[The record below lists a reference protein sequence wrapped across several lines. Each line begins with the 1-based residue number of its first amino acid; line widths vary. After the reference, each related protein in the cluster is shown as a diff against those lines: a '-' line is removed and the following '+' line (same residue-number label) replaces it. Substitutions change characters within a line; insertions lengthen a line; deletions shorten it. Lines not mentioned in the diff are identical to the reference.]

1 VSQVFAEPAWLALL
15 VASLIAAIGIARGS
29 ARRRVHWRSLGMA
42 ADPPPTG
49 VWSWW
54 FASLFLILALAAPR
68 WGRVPGSELPP
79 GHDVVFLVDVSRSMA
94 AEDAVPD
101 RLGLAKVAARSL
113 IDQLRQ
119 EPGDRAAL
127 VAFSGRAVARCPLTE
142 DLDAVLDC
150 LLELRP
156 GMIEPGGTDLGAGL
170 AAALDVFDAQ
180 EHAEGRS
187 IVVFSDG
194 EDHANAWAE
203 MVGRLVAAEVVVHVV
218 AIGDLDKDHPVPSPS
233 SGSPSSSSVNPVMTR
248 RNDAALTQ
256 LAHATGG
263 AIVPLGVASGDLGA
277 LYRDQIEP
285 TSRGQRPEPRFSER
299 AERYSV
305 CLTAALVAGLLGT
318 WPPSRRHRGRSF
330 LGARRDRGWGRLLL
344 VVAVTILLIFGS
356 LAAAPGPPRIQ
367 AQAASNRGL
376 QAFQEGRF
384 ADALA
389 AFEDAITARPD
400 NPIGRFNAGS
410 ALFSMGCYLEASARY
425 AEARGL
431 ADRALMVKVDYALGN
446 CEAMTG
452 DFPGAVRHYDA
463 CLASTDPRAAFVAVR
478 RDAAINRA
486 FALEQITP
494 PPDDPNGDDPG
505 NSGKGPGGKSG
516 EGKPPNPDP
525 NRTGGDPPSNPDG
538 PRASTDGGSSGRRGP
553 GGAGGS
559 GAALPESGSPEGRL
573 DAALRRIRAAKERRS
588 NDSPPIPRPPAG
600 GGSGKDW

>member
-1 VSQVFAEPAWLALL
+1 MSQVFAEPSWLILLLASL
-15 VASLIAAIGIARGS
+15 VAAAWVGLGS
-29 ARRRVHWRSLGMA
+29 ARRRTDWRSLGL
-42 ADPPPTG
+42 ADGPPPSG
-49 VWSWW
+49 AWSWW

-113 IDQLRQ
+113 VNPLRR
-119 EPGDRAAL
+119 EPGNRAAL
-127 VAFSGRAVARCPLTE
+127 VAFAGRAVVRCPLTE
-142 DLDAVLDC
+142 DLDVVVDG

-170 AAALDVFDAQ
+170 AAALDVFDAE

-194 EDHANAWAE
+194 EDHANTWPE
-203 MVGRLVAAEVVVHVV
+203 VVGRLVAAEVVVHVV

-233 SGSPSSSSVNPVMTR
+233 PSPSNPAMTR

-263 AIVPLGVASGDLGA
+263 ALVPLGVASGDLGA

-285 TSRGQRPEPRFSER
+285 TSRARRPEPRFSER

-305 CLTAALVAGLLGT
+305 FLSAALVAGLMGT
-318 WPPSRRHRGRSF
+318 WPPARRHRGRSF
-330 LGARRDRGWGRLLL
+330 LGIRRDRGWGRFLL
-344 VVAVTILLIFGS
+344 VVAVAILLAFAS
-356 LAAAPGPPRIQ
+356 LAATPVPPRLQ
-367 AQAASNRGL
+367 AEAATSRGL
-376 QAFQEGRF
+376 RATREGRF
-384 ADALA
+384 DDALA
-389 AFEDAITARPD
+389 AFEDSIAARPD

-410 ALFSMGCYLEASARY
+410 TLFSMGRYPEAAARY
-425 AEARGL
+425 SEARGL
-431 ADRALMVKVDYALGN
+431 AGRALIVKLDYALGN
-446 CEAMTG
+446 SLAMAG
-452 DFPGAVRHYDA
+452 DYLGAVRHYDA
-463 CLASTDPRAAFVAVR
+463 CLASTDPGASSVAVR

-486 FALEQITP
+486 FALDQISP
-494 PPDDPNGDDPG
+494 PPDDPTGDNPG
-505 NSGKGPGGKSG
+505 DSEKGGKGRSG
-516 EGKPPNPDP
+516 DGKPPSQD
-525 NRTGGDPPSNPDG
+525 RDRPDG
-538 PRASTDGGSSGRRGP
+538 GSPPNLDDSSTSTSTDGGSSGRRGP

-588 NDSPPIPRPPAG
+588 NESPPTPKPPG
-600 GGSGKDW
+600 DGGSGKDW